1 MSWLRCSLSLLVI
14 PAILAT
20 GCTTDNSAADQRAV
34 METYA
39 EIAFASYEDS
49 YNEAVVLDEAID
61 AFVANPTASGLEA
74 AKDAWLAAREP
85 YGQTEAYRFADGP
98 IDAADGPEGLL
109 NAWPLD
115 EAYVDYVVG
124 APGAGIVNNADQ
136 FPTID
141 ADLLVD
147 LNERGAEENVSIGY
161 HAIEFLLWGQDLSGT
176 GAGNRPFTDYTTD
189 ANAERRKQYLATTSD
204 LLLDH
209 LKQMVDAWA
218 PDESNYRST
227 FMSLDPEQALRN
239 MLTGIGTLSKSELAV
254 ERIFVAVD
262 NQDQEDEHSCF
273 SDNTHRD
280 IITNAIGIANVYRGS
295 YQRLDGTSV
304 SGRSLE
310 DLVRDADS
318 AVGDR
323 ISSFVNAALSTS
335 DAIPVPFDRAII
347 ENQDAVLTS
356 VDALQDL
363 GDSFVEGAQALGIAI
378 NTELPD

>member
-1 MSWLRCSLSLLVI
+1 
-14 PAILAT
+14 
-20 GCTTDNSAADQRAV
+20 

-49 YNEAVVLDEAID
+49 YTAAVALDEAID
-61 AFVANPTASGLEA
+61 AFVANPTAAGLQA
-74 AKDAWLAAREP
+74 AKEAWLEAREP

-98 IDAADGPEGLL
+98 IDDADGPEGLL

-115 EAYVDYVVG
+115 EAYVDYVQG
-124 APGAGIVNNADQ
+124 APGAGIVNNPDQ
-136 FPTID
+136 FPTIS
-141 ADLLVD
+141 ADLLVS
-147 LNERGAEENVSIGY
+147 LNEQGAEENVSIGY
-161 HAIEFLLWGQDLSGT
+161 HAIEFLLWGQDLSDT
-176 GAGNRPFTDYTTD
+176 GAGNRPVTDYTTD

-204 LLLDH
+204 LLLMH

-218 PDESNYRST
+218 PDASNYRST
-227 FMSLDPEQALRN
+227 FMSLAPEQALRN

-280 IITNAIGIANVYRGS
+280 IITNAEGIANVYHGR
-295 YQRLDGTSV
+295 YVRTDGTTISGV
-304 SGRSLE
+304 SLH

-323 ISSFVNAALSTS
+323 ISNYVDAALSTS
-335 DAIPVPFDRAII
+335 SAIPVPFDRAII
-347 ENQDAVLTS
+347 NNQDAVLTS

-378 NTELPD
+378 NTALPD